1 MKLIILLTVVSL
13 TACTK
18 FAPVN
23 KKGIEQAESLNQVDI
38 SNDCKVDI
46 FKVIKSVGVLV
57 YLVHS
62 GDLINAIK
70 VVNELVVLL
79 PKTIQDC
86 KSSSCDVEIWD
97 QARQYILEQFPNSE
111 NNFYDSILS
120 LMQKDEGNVSNP
132 IVAIETFLKDF
143 SHDEFLKTKEF

>member
-1 MKLIILLTVVSL
+1 MKLVILLIVFSL
-13 TACTK
+13 TLCTK
-18 FAPVN
+18 FAPIN
-23 KKGIEQAESLNQVDI
+23 DKSIKQAENLNQVDI
-38 SNDCKVDI
+38 SNECKVDV

-70 VVNELVVLL
+70 IVNELVTLL

-86 KSSSCDVEIWD
+86 KSSSSGVEIWD
-97 QARQYILEQFPNSE
+97 QARQYIQEQFPNSE

-120 LMQKDEGNVSNP
+120 LIQKDEGVVLNP

-143 SHDEFLKTKEF
+143 SHDEFLKTNEF